1 MRNKMLLVGG
11 TGGIGRELKN
21 LFGEKYHVTS
31 LGSKDLNVTDFR
43 KLEAFFHVNE
53 FDIIVNLSGYNF
65 DCFLHR
71 YDDENIYEMKKQIDV
86 NVVGNINLLSAC
98 LPKMR
103 KRGYGRIIL
112 ASSVLS
118 SRPVMGTSVYSASK
132 AFIDNL
138 VKSCALENCSKGI
151 TCNSIQMGYFDAG
164 MAHKIPEKIQEKVK
178 SKIPLKR
185 FGKILELRNTIDFLI
200 ETEYITGT
208 SLKINGGLEF

>member
-1 MRNKMLLVGG
+1 MKNKMLLVGG
-11 TGGIGRELKN
+11 TGGVGTKLKK
-21 LFGEKYHVTS
+21 LFEEKYNVTS
-31 LGSKDLNVTDFR
+31 VGSKDLDVTNFR
-43 KLEAFFHVNE
+43 KLEAFFHINE
-53 FDIIVNLSGYNF
+53 FDIIINLSGYNF

-71 YDDENIYEMKKQIDV
+71 YDEENIHEMKKQIDV
-86 NVVGNINLLSAC
+86 NVIGNVNLLSAC

-118 SRPVMGTSVYSASK
+118 SRPAMGTSVYSASK

-151 TCNSIQMGYFDAG
+151 TCNSIQMGYFNAG
-164 MAHKIPEKIQEKVK
+164 MAHKIPENIQEKVK

-185 FGKILELRNTIDFLI
+185 FGKILELKNTIDFLI
-200 ETEYITGT
+200 ETEYVTGT